1 MDSKF
6 VVLLISLVIG
16 GGLGYAGASFILS
29 PRIDEYI
36 ALLAE
41 KEAEYDVLVDEYVDN
56 MYDFLRALA
65 REISKYW
72 S

>member
-6 VVLLISLVIG
+6 FVLLISLVIG

-41 KEAEYDVLVDEYVDN
+41 KEAEYDVLVDEYIDIIN
-56 MYDFLRALA
+56 DFLRARA
-65 REISKYW
+65 REISRYW